1 MEKLIGHVLWYNSQL
16 GIGTIEDSRS
26 GDKYSVSF
34 SDVYTINKTLFEE
47 DLVSFIPMPDYSAK
61 KVTLI
66 L

>member
-1 MEKLIGHVLWYNSQL
+1 MEKLIGYVLWYNSQL
-16 GIGTIEDSRS
+16 GIGTIEEIRS
-26 GDKYSVSF
+26 GDKYSISF